1 MMFDETQVFEGLT
14 AWFSTSVPA
23 SLKSR
28 WVKSGGLVGKEFS
41 DVDYIFS
48 SNASAKD
55 TLRIFDSHNEELT
68 IFNSSLIEDAV
79 KNGKIVLSGK
89 YCGDYILIHP
99 AYQKE
104 IDNFY
109 KNKCPRLYRSD
120 VRLTGMKDGKRSGFH
135 ESKIKNSMKKAK
147 KTNDDED
154 SDEWEFEDSS
164 LPKVLDKVKKNIAER
179 IGDDDSDMWDL
190 TDDSEISLTSMNART
205 QPKDIESLPREI
217 KNTEQEMSDEWDF
230 KDDPDLHTKNLKD
243 AKNKNVQ
250 RDRRHSKL
258 CRSSHLNLVAA
269 PQKQPWITVQPNKTS
284 EDVRNLSNNP
294 SATFSISDT
303 SHDNYSQADEK
314 QQDQGGYHSQ
324 KPVEQDRE
332 QQMHCGDCQEM
343 HTSHSQHTEQGES
356 YLDDTKSRNKV
367 SPDKGIRPHFL
378 SSMDDGFVHIDD
390 ITLPD
395 TPICDFIPNHAGCRV
410 DAK

>member
-1 MMFDETQVFEGLT
+1 MPD
-14 AWFSTSVPA
+14 
-23 SLKSR
+23 
-28 WVKSGGLVGKEFS
+28 
-41 DVDYIFS
+41 
-48 SNASAKD
+48 
-55 TLRIFDSHNEELT
+55 
-68 IFNSSLIEDAV
+68 
-79 KNGKIVLSGK
+79 
-89 YCGDYILIHP
+89 LIHTL
-99 AYQKE
+99 Q
-104 IDNFY
+104 
-109 KNKCPRLYRSD
+109 
-120 VRLTGMKDGKRSGFH
+120 
-135 ESKIKNSMKKAK
+135 
-147 KTNDDED
+147 
-154 SDEWEFEDSS
+154 
-164 LPKVLDKVKKNIAER
+164 
-179 IGDDDSDMWDL
+179 
-190 TDDSEISLTSMNART
+190 
-205 QPKDIESLPREI
+205 IESLPREI

-230 KDDPDLHTKNLKD
+230 KDHPDLHTKNLKD

-258 CRSSHLNLVAA
+258 CRSSHLNFVAA

-314 QQDQGGYHSQ
+314 QQGQGGYHSQ

-378 SSMDDGFVHIDD
+378 SSMDDGEFDYCSLTFVLLRFIKKGSVEEDQ
-390 ITLPD
+390 TLCK
-395 TPICDFIPNHAGCRV
+395 TIHSWE
-410 DAK
+410 